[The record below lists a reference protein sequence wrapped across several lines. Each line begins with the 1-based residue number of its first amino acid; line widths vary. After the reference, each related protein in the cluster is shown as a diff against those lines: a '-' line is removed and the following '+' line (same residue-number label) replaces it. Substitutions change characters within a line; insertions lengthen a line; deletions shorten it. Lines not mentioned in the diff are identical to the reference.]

1 MLKFQILMILLSG
14 DKHSKKLCSNK
25 NNKAIEILNKLII
38 SNCNSNLV
46 ILKSNIFEWVD
57 KIKKDYK
64 EEKLKDIELEESIK
78 FIINELGKSRNKKN

>member
-1 MLKFQILMILLSG
+1 MLKFQILMILLSE

-46 ILKSNIFEWVD
+46 ILKVIFLNGL
-57 KIKKDYK
+57 IK
-64 EEKLKDIELEESIK
+64 
-78 FIINELGKSRNKKN
+78 